1 MPVIYL
7 DWPHW
12 GSLKWTN
19 GMAWGHILIIL
30 YHHHSL
36 AFLRK
41 PLSFLKYFFPP
52 WSLSQF
58 PQAEMLPLAPFLSN
72 YLEPDTLFCKLVA
85 ETNLRLQIP
94 AQTWCIFW
102 RGRERWGGREP
113 PKWQD
118 DSRSTL
124 WLQNHAVGRRTA
136 MKERNRVT
144 GKKLFSKAGLP
155 DATSKGPNR
164 MHFSV
169 HTQKNCSFIWLPIL
183 NCKFLKNNNFFFFFS
198 LLCSYPGNNSHH
210 QWQSRLEREMYQ
222 SLKGPKYISHL
233 EKIFLK
239 TQLSWYKMKFG

>member
-1 MPVIYL
+1 MKPFPV
-7 DWPHW
+7 
-12 GSLKWTN
+12 
-19 GMAWGHILIIL
+19 
-30 YHHHSL
+30 
-36 AFLRK
+36 
-41 PLSFLKYFFPP
+41 
-52 WSLSQF
+52 

-183 NCKFLKNNNFFFFFS
+183 NCKFLKNNNFFFFFRFCAATLATTVTINGKVDWRGRCTRVS
-198 LLCSYPGNNSHH
+198 
-210 QWQSRLEREMYQ
+210 
-222 SLKGPKYISHL
+222 KG
-233 EKIFLK
+233 
-239 TQLSWYKMKFG
+239 LSTFHT